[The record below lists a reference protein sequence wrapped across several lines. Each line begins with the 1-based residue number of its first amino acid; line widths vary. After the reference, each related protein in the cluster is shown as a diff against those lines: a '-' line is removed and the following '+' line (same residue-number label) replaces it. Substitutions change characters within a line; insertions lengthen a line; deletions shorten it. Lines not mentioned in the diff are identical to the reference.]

1 MGMGFNTE
9 IKHDG
14 VVYHIQTELRKDLR
28 IETLVYL
35 GGAII
40 HSRRTSYQE
49 LRNSSDYSEEMLAGL
64 LKDQHQRVI
73 AQIRAGE
80 IKSPGTAP
88 PAPDRECKL
97 ITIHLNGQA
106 QEVPE
111 GLTLATLLEWLKLP
125 PDRVAIERNLEIVR
139 RNDWRETPVQT
150 GDRLEVVHFVGGGSP
165 S

>member
-1 MGMGFNTE
+1 MSMGFNTD

-35 GGAII
+35 AGAII
-40 HSRRTSYQE
+40 HARRISYQE
-49 LRNSSDYSEEMLAGL
+49 LRNSSDYSEEKLARF
-64 LKDQHQRVI
+64 LKDQHQQVI

-80 IKSPGTAP
+80 IKPPGAVP
-88 PAPDRECKL
+88 SAAGPGGRL
-97 ITIHLNGQA
+97 ITIHLNGET

-111 GLTLATLLEWLKLP
+111 GLTLATLLEWLKLA
-125 PDRVAIERNLEIVR
+125 PDRVAIERNLEIVPR
-139 RNDWRETPVQT
+139 GHWRETPVQT
-150 GDRLEVVHFVGGGSP
+150 GDRLEVVQFVGGGSE